1 MLPGL
6 QPGTFGAV
14 GLQLDGLSRPHFGK
28 QNVLQ
33 DGPHSLVR

>member
-1 MLPGL
+1 MIHGM
-6 QPGTFGAV
+6 QHSTFGAV

-28 QNVLQ
+28 KNVFQ